1 MTIEE
6 IRARLAEIEN
16 ELFARSAYASA
27 AILSRPDPKAL
38 LAREQHFDSLR
49 RERQSLHAQLPVTGE
64 RAGHLVMVGHFLRG
78 TVIARE
84 VPPEDPPDDG
94 FDCTNPH
101 QRFAKEMGWSLDLI
115 LSTTYNV

>member
-38 LAREQHFDSLR
+38 LASDRELR
-49 RERQSLHAQLPVTGE
+49 V
-64 RAGHLVMVGHFLRG
+64 
-78 TVIARE
+78 
-84 VPPEDPPDDG
+84 
-94 FDCTNPH
+94 
-101 QRFAKEMGWSLDLI
+101 QRLAFAP
-115 LSTTYNV
+115 